1 MSKAIE
7 VYKALGNETRLSI
20 AKELARRDE
29 EVAGSQILTGC
40 SKALGLAQPTLSQHF
55 ARLVSSGVL
64 IERKQGKEKY
74 YQLNKELLA
83 SAGINIDVWRAEN
96 DEK

>member
-1 MSKAIE
+1 MEKDAEI
-7 VYKALGNETRLSI
+7 YKVLGNETRLSI
-20 AKELARRDE
+20 AKELARRSS

-40 SKALGLAQPTLSQHF
+40 SNALGLAQPTLSQHF

-74 YQLNKELLA
+74 YQLDTELLA
-83 SAGINIDVWRAEN
+83 TAGISIDVWRAE
-96 DEK
+96 DGKK